1 MNFRRAWIA
10 LFLLFSIVAINNP
23 LSAQGN
29 LSIVDIEVEGNQRA
43 SRSLILGVSSFDIG
57 STLSPTDITQ
67 TVQRLYG
74 LGIFSDIKI
83 EAEQQADG
91 IKLYIIV
98 SELPKLIGIEFIGND
113 KIKDKDIKE
122 KLGVGVGG
130 YISPNIIH
138 DKKNQIKKIYAEKGY
153 FQAQIGSGL
162 VYNDDSTEATLTY
175 TIEEKD
181 KVKVKEVVIT
191 GNTRVTT
198 NSLIKKMR
206 NRKRGFLKSSDFAQE
221 KYAEDLEKVIEAYHN
236 KGFIDAYL
244 ISDST
249 SIDSTDNKMIVY
261 LEVYEGP
268 QYYFGEAEFV
278 DNEKIRTEFLKKQLK
293 HDAGTT
299 FNQEKYDESIYEI
312 YSAYQEIGHLHS
324 QVIDERT
331 TRDDSL
337 IDVTYRIVEGL
348 PSKIN
353 EVKIV
358 GNTKTKDHVIRRE
371 LSTLPGSTFNRSLL
385 IRSVRDAM
393 ALNYFTNVN
402 PVPINLS
409 SGDVDVEFHI
419 EEKQTGQI
427 SAGAGYNSQDKIV
440 GTVGMS
446 IPNFRGNGQNV
457 SFNIEFGSERNSA
470 ILSFT
475 EPWFLGRPTLL
486 GSDVYA
492 TNRRWFSEYTEERQG
507 GSIKVGR
514 RLRWP
519 DNYFRIFGSVRI
531 EKNRYRDFDDYYT
544 LVNSYKYTD
553 RYLTDI
559 SLNELTNLPD
569 TTFVDSTYARNPYP
583 GTILSYD
590 EEWLTAAKLSFTV
603 TRDSRNLP
611 EFATTG
617 SLFQLTLEN
626 TGGFLG
632 GFWEYKKYS
641 IAFAKFFPIYKNIAL
656 AAKVQFGRIY
666 ASAGDDHI
674 SISDRFTPGGTAY
687 DGIVRGYDDG
697 SLTPDSSITLADTI
711 VILDGAPGSDPLPI
725 DTILETSNFTTR
737 VRGKYM
743 LISNIE
749 LQIPVITQ
757 QIYLL
762 GFLDAGD
769 AWLHKKDS
777 KPFYMH
783 RGAGFGI
790 RVVVPMM
797 GTIGF
802 DFAKRLDSSTSGE
815 KGGWKTHFQ
824 MGTTFR

>member
-1 MNFRRAWIA
+1 MNFKRAWIA
-10 LFLLFSIVAINNP
+10 LLLLFIIVAINNP
-23 LSAQGN
+23 LSAQEN
-29 LSIVDIEVEGNQRA
+29 LRIVDIEVEGNQRA

-74 LGIFSDIKI
+74 LGIFSDIKV

-91 IKLYIIV
+91 VKLYIV
-98 SELPKLIGIEFIGND
+98 LSELPKLIGIEFIGND
-113 KIKDKDIKE
+113 KIKDKDLKE
-122 KLGVGVGG
+122 KLGIGVGG

-162 VYNDDSTEATLTY
+162 VYNDDSTEATLTFN
-175 TIEEKD
+175 IEEKN
-181 KVKVKEVVIT
+181 KVKVKEVVVT
-191 GNTRVTT
+191 GNKRVST

-221 KYAEDLEKVIEAYHN
+221 KYAEDLEKVIETYHN

-261 LEVYEGP
+261 LKVYEGP
-268 QYYFGEAEFV
+268 QYYFGNAEFV
-278 DNEKIRTEFLKKQLK
+278 DNDKIRTEFLKKQLK
-293 HDAGTT
+293 HKIGDT
-299 FNQEKYDESIYEI
+299 FNQEEYDESIYEI

-331 TRDDSL
+331 TRNDSL
-337 IDVTYRIVEGL
+337 IDITYRIVEGL

-358 GNTKTKDHVIRRE
+358 GNTKTKDYVIRRE

-393 ALNYFTNVN
+393 ALNYFTNIN
-402 PVPINLS
+402 PVPINLP
-409 SGDVDVEFHI
+409 SGDVDVEFQI
-419 EEKQTGQI
+419 EEKQTGQV
-427 SAGAGYNSQDKIV
+427 SAGAGYNSQDKLV

-457 SFNIEFGSERNSA
+457 SFNVEFGSQRESF

-475 EPWFLGRPTLL
+475 EPWFMGRPTLI
-486 GSDVYA
+486 GSDMYT
-492 TNRRWFSEYTEERQG
+492 TNRQWFDEYTEGRHG
-507 GSIKVGR
+507 GSIKIGR

-531 EKNRYRDFDDYYT
+531 EKNRYHDFDDYYT
-544 LVNSYKYTD
+544 LSNSYKYTS
-553 RYLTDI
+553 RYVYTVPSIEPNVL
-559 SLNELTNLPD
+559 D
-569 TTFVDSTYARNPYP
+569 TVTVDSTYARDPYP
-583 GTILSYD
+583 GTILSYN
-590 EEWLTAAKLSFTV
+590 EEWLTAARLSLTI

-617 SLFQLTLEN
+617 SLFKLTLEN

-632 GFWEYKKYS
+632 GYWEYKKYS
-641 IAFAKFFPIYKNIAL
+641 ISFAKFFPVYKNIAL

-666 ASAGDDHI
+666 ASVGDDHI
-674 SISDRFTPGGTAY
+674 SLSDRFTPGGTAY
-687 DGIVRGYDDG
+687 DGIVRGYEDG

-711 VILDGAPGSDPLPI
+711 VTFDGSPDSYPLPI
-725 DTILETSNFTTR
+725 DTLLETSNFTTR

-743 LISNIE
+743 LITNVE
-749 LQIPVITQ
+749 LQIPIISQ

-769 AWLHKKDS
+769 SWLHKNDI
-777 KPFYMH
+777 KPFNMH
-783 RGAGFGI
+783 RGVGFGI

-824 MGTTFR
+824 MGTIFR